1 MGRAD
6 SQIWALRLPR
16 DGYSGGYV
24 RCAKYDDDKIEIM
37 FPIEDT
43 NPPQCYVMTVNR
55 ADARLYAKRIN
66 QCLDDTARR

>member
-6 SQIWALRLPR
+6 SQIWALRLA
-16 DGYSGGYV
+16 SNSGYV

-37 FPIEDT
+37 FPIEET

-55 ADARLYAKRIN
+55 ADARLYATRIN
-66 QCLDDTARR
+66 ECLDATVKR